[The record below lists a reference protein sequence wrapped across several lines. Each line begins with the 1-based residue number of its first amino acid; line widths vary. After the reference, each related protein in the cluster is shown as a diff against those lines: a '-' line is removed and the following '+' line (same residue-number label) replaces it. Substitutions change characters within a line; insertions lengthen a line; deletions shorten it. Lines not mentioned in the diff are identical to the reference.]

1 LTMPLLGLAPY
12 PRGPRSGPGSSVPV
26 HQHLLDP
33 VRATGR
39 HVSTSRL
46 CGYTKR
52 LGCAGALKPPASGSE
67 LSLPNPSRHVAV
79 LDSGEIS
86 GCIHPVPS
94 PPMLS
99 SPSLKRFDPP
109 DIPANL
115 FPAAVISE
123 LAYRS
128 LALQPVDLF
137 ALLTDRTQL
146 SPCLRGL
153 LLPGFRR
160 GGCPPRRWISLLC
173 QLDNLHRTDF
183 HRLD

>member
-1 LTMPLLGLAPY
+1 VSRSINTYLTPSEPLADTFRLPAFAVIRNALA
-12 PRGPRSGPGSSVPV
+12 V
-26 HQHLLDP
+26 QE
-33 VRATGR
+33 
-39 HVSTSRL
+39 RL
-46 CGYTKR
+46 T
-52 LGCAGALKPPASGSE
+52 KPPASGSE

-173 QLDNLHRTDF
+173 QLDNLHRPDF